1 MLARISWWL
10 FILVAVVLSFKS
22 LTEPDIWWMLRT
34 GDWIWA
40 EKSIPTVDVFSYTH
54 EGVAWINVKW
64 LFEVLI
70 ATFSA
75 LFGAESVLLLQ
86 AMVTVSI
93 IYLAYAQSRAQMLR
107 LVSGYSQERHKLAF
121 LWWGILALM
130 AIDFRLIGRPE
141 MISHLFTMA
150 YLLIFAQY
158 EQTRNPKQ
166 LVWLIPIQILWAN
179 MHEAFGI
186 GMVLM
191 LIFLSGEWLR
201 YGLGRFRAAFADAM
215 PLKASAFVLIA
226 CLSVALHPYGLS
238 MIAHPFNIFG
248 QLQENKFTTELAN
261 VFSPLYWQVESYL
274 NLLFLL
280 SAVVGMLL
288 AARRQQG
295 AWLDKLLTTISP
307 SQILI
312 FGALFYLSLTA
323 YRNIPFFIFASW
335 SWSSFV
341 GYSLIQSRLVQRF
354 GDKFVAT
361 KVIAISLGLYIGVIS
376 GVYHQYWRGE
386 KSQYGLQVLS
396 SHNPIGAAEF
406 IAENKLQKTRAY
418 ADYLTSSYL
427 LWRLSPD
434 FRTYIDLRDLDIFP
448 SSFFQTFA
456 ATTVMPEAYQKEDS
470 TYNFNYAVVYRPQFS
485 GLHYYLSHSEQY
497 DLVFI
502 DPIAAIYVKNTSENA
517 PIIGKYGFK
526 ANGKRDI
533 FSALPSNPS
542 SGFSFGISK
551 ALNPLFNN
559 NTIDSSHQN
568 LIAAEFYQNIEEFGL
583 AEQRALRALKSAKTD
598 KWRAHEQLGGIY
610 NAQIGTAT
618 DPSQRQKFIEN
629 AQAEYGKALK
639 INPDAINALI
649 GKGLVAF
656 QMGQF
661 AEAINALQRAHK
673 LEPDNFSAV
682 KYLAYSYK
690 VRYFN
695 ESQSVENLDNWLG
708 FSKKMD
714 KMNPNNP
721 FIYLDLGLAYCQRNE
736 CEPSLN
742 YLNKVSTFP
751 QFSPDEKG
759 ALDRCI
765 QKCGGKK

>member
-10 FILVAVVLSFKS
+10 FILIAIVLSFKS
-22 LTEPDIWWMLRT
+22 STEPDIWWMLRT

-40 EKSIPTVDVFSYTH
+40 EKTVPTADVFSYTH

-64 LFEVLI
+64 LFELLI
-70 ATFSA
+70 AAFAA

-86 AMVTVSI
+86 AIVTVGI
-93 IYLAYAQSRAQMLR
+93 IYLAYAQSRAQIVR
-107 LVSGYSQERHKLAF
+107 LAADYHQERQKLAF
-121 LWWGILALM
+121 LWWGILALL
-130 AIDFRLIGRPE
+130 AIDFRMTGRPE
-141 MISHLFTMA
+141 MMSHLFTMA
-150 YLLIFAQY
+150 YLLIFAKY
-158 EQTRNPKQ
+158 EQQRDPK
-166 LVWLIPIQILWAN
+166 LLLWLIPIQILWAN
-179 MHEAFGI
+179 LHEAFGI

-191 LIFLSGEWLR
+191 LIFISGEWLR
-201 YGLGRFRAAFADAM
+201 YGVGRFRAAFADAM
-215 PLKASAFVLIA
+215 PLKATGFVLIA

-248 QLQENKFTTELAN
+248 QLQENKYTTELAN
-261 VFSPLYWQVESYL
+261 VFSPLYWQVESYV

-280 SAVVGMLL
+280 SAVVGILL
-288 AARRQQG
+288 AARQQQG
-295 AWLDKLLTTISP
+295 AWLDRLLKAISP

-335 SWSSFV
+335 GWASFA
-341 GYSLIQSRLVQRF
+341 GYTLLKSRLVQRF
-354 GDKFVAT
+354 GYKFVAT
-361 KVIAISLGLYIGVIS
+361 KVIAISLGFYIAIIS
-376 GVYHQYWRGE
+376 GVYHQYWRGGRIE
-386 KSQYGLQVLS
+386 YGLQVLS
-396 SHNPIGAAEF
+396 SHNPSGAAAF

-456 ATTVMPEAYQKEDS
+456 ATTVLPEAYQKEDS
-470 TYNFNYAVVYRPQFS
+470 TYNFNYAVVYRPQFQ
-485 GLHYYLSHSEQY
+485 GLHLHLCQSPQY
-497 DLVFI
+497 DLVFA
-502 DPIAAIYVKNTSENA
+502 DPVAAVYLKNTPENA
-517 PIIGKYGFK
+517 PIISKYGFK
-526 ANGKRDI
+526 ANAKRDI
-533 FSALPSNPS
+533 FSPLLPNTS
-542 SGFSFGISK
+542 STFSFVLSK

-559 NTIDSSHQN
+559 NTVDTNRQH
-568 LIAAEFYQNIEEFGL
+568 LIASEFYQVIEAFDL
-583 AEQRALRALKSAKTD
+583 AEQRAILALKTIKVD
-598 KWRAHEQLGGIY
+598 KWRAHEQLGGVY
-610 NAQIGTAT
+610 NAQIGLTT
-618 DPSQRQKFIEN
+618 DPIQRQKFIEN
-629 AQAEYGKALK
+629 AEIEYSKALK
-639 INPDAINALI
+639 INPDAVNSLI

-656 QMGQF
+656 QMGRF
-661 AEAINALQRAHK
+661 SDAINLLQRAHK
-673 LEPDNFSAV
+673 LAPDNFSAV

-695 ESQSVENLDNWLG
+695 ENQSVENLDNWLA

-714 KMNPNNP
+714 KMNPDNP
-721 FIYLDLGLAYCQRNE
+721 FIYLDLGLAYCQRSE
-736 CEPSLN
+736 CEASLS